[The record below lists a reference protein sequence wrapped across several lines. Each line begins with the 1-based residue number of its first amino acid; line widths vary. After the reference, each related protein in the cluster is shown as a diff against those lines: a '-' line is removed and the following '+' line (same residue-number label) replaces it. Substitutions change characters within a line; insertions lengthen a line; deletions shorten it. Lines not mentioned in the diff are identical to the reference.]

1 MTARSEGCRS
11 ARLRRILFWRLTVIR
26 SRIGHHVGSHIRE
39 TTLRSLLLHRRCS
52 SRMVTYEDSYNA
64 KLPFHY
70 WWYAISIPHTRHHGP
85 DRTQVN
91 VLQSHLGRFL
101 SWSRLVKCPR
111 LCIAIYR
118 VRPLQRRR
126 CRGRGRRRA
135 TMRYRDSRP
144 RQCLSSFRHT
154 PLTSM
159 CWSIEERRLS
169 AQGFFSRHSL
179 CSFHVIAV
187 SLPNASSDGLILR
200 IPTG

>member
-144 RQCLSSFRHT
+144 RQCCPVSATPANKHVLVNRRATIISPRVLFTSF
-154 PLTSM
+154 
-159 CWSIEERRLS
+159 
-169 AQGFFSRHSL
+169 L